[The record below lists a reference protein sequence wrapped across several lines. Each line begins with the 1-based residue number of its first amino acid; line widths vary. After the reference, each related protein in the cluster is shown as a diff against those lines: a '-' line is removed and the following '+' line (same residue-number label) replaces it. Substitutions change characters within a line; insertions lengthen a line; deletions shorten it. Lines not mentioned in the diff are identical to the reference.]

1 MQLLLSQKEQ
11 FEWSGGLQSESK
23 PGQLEL
29 SAQPANII
37 SFMIFQR
44 HNIVLSTLYFFT
56 STNFLTMNKQDLEHI
71 AGFDKTCKSR
81 PQTRTQSPNQG
92 MLCRSFREIFLE
104 IVAAVETLDLNY
116 HLKEAFYARFQ
127 PPPSSPTTLNAD
139 GFLADFPH
147 FAVGIHKTTTDLLN
161 LQHFI
166 SLCNA
171 IYLIPFYLQV
181 MLVIRLCGEVVIQ
194 CNVLI

>member
-1 MQLLLSQKEQ
+1 M
-11 FEWSGGLQSESK
+11 
-23 PGQLEL
+23 
-29 SAQPANII
+29 SAQPAKNIF
-37 SFMIFQR
+37 SRIFQR
-44 HNIVLSTLYFFT
+44 HNSILSSLYFFT

-71 AGFDKTCKSR
+71 PGFDKTCTSR
-81 PQTRTQSPNQG
+81 SQPRTQSPNQG

-104 IVAAVETLDLNY
+104 IVAAVETLDLHY

-161 LQHFI
+161 LQFFI
-166 SLCNA
+166 SWLITMTMWCLVNFLSFCNA
-171 IYLIPFYLQV
+171 IYFVSFYSQV
-181 MLVIRLCGEVVIQ
+181 MLVIRLCGDVVI
-194 CNVLI
+194 